1 MSNSLSEQFRE
12 NAQDHYHRVHDHL
25 ERGDYGTAAIEFLG
39 GVYNQAL
46 EVATASLGD
55 DPDEAD
61 ASDSADAE
69 EAEDDS
75 DE

>member
-12 NAQDHYHRVHDHL
+12 NAHDHYHRVHDHL
-25 ERGDYGTAAIEFLG
+25 DRGDFGTAAIEFLG
-39 GVYNQAL
+39 GVYNQVL

-55 DPDEAD
+55 NPDEAD
-61 ASDSADAE
+61 ASEVE
-69 EAEDDS
+69 EVADDS